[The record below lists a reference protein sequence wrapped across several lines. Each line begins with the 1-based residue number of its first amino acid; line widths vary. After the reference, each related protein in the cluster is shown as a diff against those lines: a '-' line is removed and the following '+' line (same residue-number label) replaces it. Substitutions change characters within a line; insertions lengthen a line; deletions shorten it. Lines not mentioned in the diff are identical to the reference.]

1 MQYKN
6 KKTNQQTTFM
16 VNKKIKMMPTI
27 RALGKGE
34 AADFSIEKMLSVK
47 SICTSLSTAMG
58 ITLRTSLNREEKI
71 ITVIREK

>member
-34 AADFSIEKMLSVK
+34 AADFPIEKMLSVK
-47 SICTSLSTAMG
+47 SICTSISTVTGMVF
-58 ITLRTSLNREEKI
+58 TTSINREEKI
-71 ITVIREK
+71 ITVTRLK

>member
-16 VNKKIKMMPTI
+16 VNKKIKMMPI

-34 AADFSIEKMLSVK
+34 AADFPIEKMLSVK